1 MKSHNKFLASAI
13 AVAIGTLASSA
24 FAGNL
29 STTTKYLATE
39 VFGPTQ
45 VATVALTPTAVS
57 YSISS
62 PGGVTLAAGQSMNVY
77 FRLSGTH
84 VFAGAPVAGAFNAVG
99 TLTKGT
105 PVIGTGAFANT
116 IVMTYTNL
124 GTAAVNLPLG
134 TAIIWT
140 PATAITVKSAEMS
153 TAGGTV
159 QVTGSI
165 DGNVVNTQA
174 ATLPSSQDPVA
185 AAVTLAVSTQAITGA
200 VQKSSDFVA
209 AATPLVRVEG
219 AKINLG
225 ATPPGTNFAVSGT
238 ATTNTASNII
248 NFGSV
253 TFTDNASVV
262 PTVLAGTPYTLG
274 AAGIV
279 PATGLEVTL
288 TPDTG
293 KAFPVGSTVNL
304 YSDAACTTAVGTPS
318 TAFDATTAA
327 TAVKVVSTAAP
338 TNKAPVYVCLTL
350 KGAPITAANAATP
363 VTPTISAVLKK
374 TATTDA
380 ANNVAAT
387 AAYALG
393 YNGSLVDVT
402 NYVPA
407 GVTGWTQYLRVVNT
421 GGQTAAVSAAVI
433 DEVTGVAGT
442 AVQVIPSLAA
452 GATKNL
458 TAADLEAAV
467 GAVEATKR
475 PRIRFTAPTTGMNVM
490 NMLFTPNGSFTNNSS
505 KE

>member
-24 FAGNL
+24 FAGNM
-29 STTTKYLATE
+29 SSTTKYLATE

-45 VATVALTPTAVS
+45 AATVALTPTAVS
-57 YSISS
+57 YAISS
-62 PGGVTLAAGQSMNVY
+62 PGGVTLAVGQSMNVY

-84 VFAGAPVAGAFNAVG
+84 VFAAAPAAGAFNTVG
-99 TLTKGT
+99 GLAPASTA
-105 PVIGTGAFANT
+105 IGTGAFANT
-116 IVMTYTNL
+116 IVVTYTN
-124 GTAAVNLPLG
+124 GGVAAVNLPLG

-209 AATPLVRVEG
+209 AAAPLVRVEG

-225 ATPPGTNFAVSGT
+225 ATPPGTNFAVSGS
-238 ATTNTASNII
+238 ATTNTANNII

-262 PTVLAGTPYTLG
+262 PTVLAGTAYTL
-274 AAGIV
+274 ATAV

-288 TPDTG
+288 TPDAG
-293 KAFPVGSTVNL
+293 KTFPVGSTVNL
-304 YSDAACTTAVGTPS
+304 YSDAACTTAVGTAS
-318 TAFDATTAA
+318 AALDATTAA

-338 TNKAPVYVCLTL
+338 TTKTPVYVCLTL
-350 KGAPITAANAATP
+350 KAAPITAANAATP

-374 TATTDA
+374 TAATDA
-380 ANNVAAT
+380 SNSIAAT
-387 AAYALG
+387 AGYALG

-407 GVTGWTQYLRVVNT
+407 GVTGWQQFLRVVNT

-452 GATKNL
+452 GAVKNL
-458 TAADLEAAV
+458 TAAELEAAV
-467 GAVEATKR
+467 GAVDATKR
-475 PRIRFTAPTTGMNVM
+475 PRIRFTAPTTGMNVQ

>member
-24 FAGNL
+24 FAGNM
-29 STTTKYLATE
+29 SSTTKYLATE

-45 VATVALTPTAVS
+45 AATVALTPTAVS
-57 YSISS
+57 YAISS
-62 PGGVTLAAGQSMNVY
+62 PGGVTLAVGQSMNVY

-84 VFAGAPVAGAFNAVG
+84 VFAAAPAVGAFNTVG
-99 TLTKGT
+99 GLAPASTA
-105 PVIGTGAFANT
+105 IGTGAFANT
-116 IVMTYTNL
+116 IVVTYTN
-124 GTAAVNLPLG
+124 GGVAAVNLPLG

-209 AATPLVRVEG
+209 AAAPLVRVEG

-225 ATPPGTNFAVSGT
+225 ATPPGTNFAVSGS

-253 TFTDNASVV
+253 TFSDNASVV
-262 PTVLAGTPYTLG
+262 PTVLAGTAYTL
-274 AAGIV
+274 ATAV

-288 TPDTG
+288 TPDAG
-293 KAFPVGSTVNL
+293 KTFPVGSTVNL
-304 YSDAACTTAVGTPS
+304 YSDAACTTAVGTAS
-318 TAFDATTAA
+318 AALDATTAA

-338 TNKAPVYVCLTL
+338 ATKTPVYVCLTL
-350 KGAPITAANAATP
+350 KAAPITAVNAATP

-374 TATTDA
+374 TVATDA
-380 ANNVAAT
+380 SNSIAA
-387 AAYALG
+387 AAGYALG

-407 GVTGWTQYLRVVNT
+407 GVTGWTQFLRVVNT

-452 GATKNL
+452 GAVKNL
-458 TAADLEAAV
+458 TAAELEAAV
-467 GAVEATKR
+467 GAVDATKR
-475 PRIRFTAPTTGMNVM
+475 PRIRFTAPTTGMNVQ

>member
-45 VATVALTPTAVS
+45 AATVALTPTAVS

-84 VFAGAPVAGAFNAVG
+84 VFAAAPVAADFNAVG

-105 PVIGTGAFANT
+105 PAIGTGAFANT
-116 IVMTYTNL
+116 LVMTYTN
-124 GTAAVNLPLG
+124 GGAAAVNLPLG

-140 PATAITVKSAEMS
+140 PASAITVKSAEMS

-209 AATPLVRVEG
+209 AAAPLVRVEG

-225 ATPPGTNFAVSGT
+225 ATPPGTNFAVSGS
-238 ATTNTASNII
+238 ATTNTANNII

-262 PTVLAGTPYTLG
+262 PTVLAGTAYTL
-274 AAGIV
+274 ATAV

-288 TPDTG
+288 TPDAG
-293 KAFPVGSTVNL
+293 KTFPVGSTVNL
-304 YSDAACTTAVGTPS
+304 YSDAACTTAVGTAS
-318 TAFDATTAA
+318 AALDATTAA

-338 TNKAPVYVCLTL
+338 TTKTPVYVCLTL
-350 KGAPITAANAATP
+350 KAAPITAANAATP

-374 TATTDA
+374 TAATDA
-380 ANNVAAT
+380 SNSIAAT
-387 AAYALG
+387 AGYALG

-407 GVTGWTQYLRVVNT
+407 GVTGWQQFLRVVNT

-452 GATKNL
+452 GAVKNL
-458 TAADLEAAV
+458 TAAELEAAV
-467 GAVEATKR
+467 GAVDATKR
-475 PRIRFTAPTTGMNVM
+475 PRIRFTAPTTGMNVQ